1 MWKGPDWVFK
11 ETLKHN
17 VSLWKQKGGGGG
29 RVGGR
34 MEELNWGYV
43 QMLAEISSTKCNI
56 DTDKESSSRFLGLVW
71 DCH

>member
-1 MWKGPDWVFK
+1 MKI
-11 ETLKHN
+11 
-17 VSLWKQKGGGGG
+17 KGGGEGG
-29 RVGGR
+29 SR
-34 MEELNWGYV
+34 MEELNGGYV